1 MEVFTLKKKS
11 TYPVIVTVILTLAV
25 LFALVQMFTDRIVL
39 PFSLLWHWIFII
51 SFAVTTG
58 INAYQ
63 KRLIGTAIGLSGL
76 VICISS
82 LVIQAYL

>member
-1 MEVFTLKKKS
+1 M
-11 TYPVIVTVILTLAV
+11 IVTAILALAV
-25 LFALVQMFTDRIVL
+25 LFALVQMFISRTTL

-51 SFAVTTG
+51 SFAVTTS

-63 KRLIGTAIGLSGL
+63 KRLIGTAVGLSGL
-76 VICISS
+76 VICIAS